1 MGDGVTIA
9 VKSGRLRVKKGVGD
23 ERSRKKGVGSGRYGK
38 NWSGRWE
45 TIPLCPLNRKPMN
58 VN

>member
-38 NWSGRWE
+38 IGVGDGRLYPCA
-45 TIPLCPLNRKPMN
+45 PLIENQ
-58 VN
+58 